1 MTLRK
6 DFNFFRLN
14 EGTKKIPRP
23 LRLGDFC
30 GDSWTRTN
38 DPIDVNDVLY
48 RLSHATMLCIRGS
61 DPLNKR
67 ISRFRGNKRNYTMGK
82 EFGQDEFYF
91 FDRKRKIGEKATN

>member
-1 MTLRK
+1 MDKL
-6 DFNFFRLN
+6 FQ
-14 EGTKKIPRP
+14 
-23 LRLGDFC
+23 
-30 GDSWTRTN
+30 SS
-38 DPIDVNDVLY
+38 Y

-67 ISRFRGNKRNYTMGK
+67 INRFRGNKRNYTMGK